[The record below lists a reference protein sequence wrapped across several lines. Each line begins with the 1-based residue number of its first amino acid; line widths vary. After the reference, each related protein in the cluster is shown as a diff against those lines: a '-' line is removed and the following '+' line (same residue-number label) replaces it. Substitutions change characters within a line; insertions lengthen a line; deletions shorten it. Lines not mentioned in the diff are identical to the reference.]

1 MGILGSFYEAF
12 LNRVHIVIGIISY
25 RSKVRNIFVIYILA
39 ISSSPTPIVPKQLH
53 RDEQKIAESI
63 METQLDSLDSAVKQL

>member
-25 RSKVRNIFVIYILA
+25 RSKVRNILLYTFWPYRPA
-39 ISSSPTPIVPKQLH
+39 LH
-53 RDEQKIAESI
+53 RLCQSSFTEMNRKIAESI